1 MFACKIRGHCM
12 DTACNVHVVHALYTR
27 VMLLSLGLV
36 LYKNVSVTNII
47 NPSSAVHMK
56 ARHWNKASLKSLGF
70 TSH

>member
-1 MFACKIRGHCM
+1 M

-56 ARHWNKASLKSLGF
+56 SLGF